1 MPPEQ
6 LNYSAVGAI
15 GKKPII
21 GILGGIGSGKSTVA
35 AEFAKLGCKVI
46 DADKIA
52 HELLLYKTAVK
63 EKVVGLFGQAILN
76 SAGKIDREKLAEVV
90 FADTPSRCS
99 MPDARYSSRINPPT
113 AGLNQNPALLGQESR
128 TENQESRTENQ
139 ESRTEN
145 QESRIENRVSRIEM
159 LNEIIH
165 PLVLQRA
172 EELIEQYNRQ
182 NQVKAIVLDMPLLVE
197 VGWDQRCD
205 KLIFVD
211 CEQKLRL
218 DRAKKLG
225 FDKNQVE
232 IRENFQISL
241 DNKANL
247 ADNTIENNSDFSVL
261 AKQVVN
267 IFSYIMYNG

>member
-6 LNYSAVGAI
+6 LNYSAVGAT

-21 GILGGIGSGKSTVA
+21 GILGAIGSGKSTVA

-52 HELLLYKTAVK
+52 HELLDEPTVK
-63 EKVVGLFGQAILN
+63 AKVVGLFGQDILD
-76 SAGKIDREKLAEVV
+76 SAGNASTSLSMKGSTSLSIDREKLAEVV
-90 FADTPSRCS
+90 FTDADKL
-99 MPDARYSSRINPPT
+99 SS
-113 AGLNQNPALLGQESR
+113 
-128 TENQESRTENQ
+128 
-139 ESRTEN
+139 
-145 QESRIENRVSRIEM
+145 

-172 EELIEQYNRQ
+172 QELIKQYDCQ
-182 NQVKAIVLDMPLLVE
+182 NQVKAIVLDMPLLIE
-197 VGWDQRCD
+197 VGWDKRCD

-225 FDKNQVE
+225 FDKNQVK